1 VVFAINPE
9 KTRRI
14 LIVDDEAI
22 NRELLEAILTGFGYE
37 LETAA
42 DGFEALAKM
51 KLDIDLVLCDLMM
64 PGMDGFEV
72 VQKIREGAVNA
83 DIPICM
89 VTSLSGKE
97 QRLRA
102 VEAGANDFIA
112 KPVDRFEVQVRV
124 RALLKIKEAQDALK
138 SYQSGLE
145 DTVERRTT
153 ALREALQEMSA
164 AHRETY
170 EAYVETI
177 ERLAV
182 AAEYKDEDTA
192 NHIARMS
199 RYAHIVALELN
210 LSPKDC
216 ELILHSSPMHDIGKL
231 GITDAILLKPGKLD
245 PDEWDV
251 MKTHSTIGGRI
262 LAGSSSE
269 LLQTGELI
277 AMTHHEKWDGSGYP
291 NGIAGEDIPMMG
303 RITAIADV
311 FDALTSK
318 RPYKEPFSV
327 EKSLDIIKEGRG
339 SHFDPA
345 VLDAFMS
352 QLDAILLKKEE
363 YSD

>member
-1 VVFAINPE
+1 M
-9 KTRRI
+9 TQRI

-72 VQKIREGAVNA
+72 VQKIREDSENA
-83 DIPICM
+83 DVPICM

-112 KPVDRFEVQVRV
+112 KPVNRLEVEVRV
-124 RALLKIKEAQDALK
+124 RALLKIKEAKDELK
-138 SYQSGLE
+138 CYQSELE
-145 DTVERRTT
+145 GTVERRTT
-153 ALREALQEMSA
+153 ALREALQEMSI

-170 EAYVETI
+170 EAHVETI

-192 NHIARMS
+192 NHISRMS
-199 RYAHIVALELN
+199 QYAHIVAVELKFP
-210 LSPKDC
+210 PKQC
-216 ELILHSSPMHDIGKL
+216 EIILHSSPMHDVGKL
-231 GITDAILLKPGKLD
+231 GIPDGILLKPGKLD
-245 PDEWDV
+245 ADQWEV
-251 MKTHSTIGGRI
+251 MKTHSAIGGRI
-262 LAGSSSE
+262 LEGSSSE
-269 LLQTGELI
+269 VLHMGEVI
-277 AMTHHEKWDGSGYP
+277 ALTHHEKWDGSGYP
-291 NGIAGEDIPMMG
+291 KGLSGESIPIEG
-303 RITAIADV
+303 RIAAIADV

-327 EKSLDIIKEGRG
+327 EKALQIIEEGRG
-339 SHFDPA
+339 LHFDPDI
-345 VLDAFMS
+345 VDAFTN
-352 QLDAILLKKEE
+352 QLDAILLRKKE

>member
-1 VVFAINPE
+1 MPQ
-9 KTRRI
+9 RI

-37 LETAA
+37 QETAA
-42 DGFEALAKM
+42 DGFEALAKL

-72 VQKIREGAVNA
+72 VQKIREGSDNA
-83 DIPICM
+83 DVPICM

-112 KPVDRFEVQVRV
+112 KPVDRFEVEVRV

-145 DTVERRTT
+145 ETVERRTT

-170 EAYVETI
+170 EAHVETI

-192 NHIARMS
+192 NHISRMS
-199 RYAHIVALELN
+199 HYAHIVALELK
-210 LSPKDC
+210 LPPKDC
-216 ELILHSSPMHDIGKL
+216 ELILHSSPMHDVGKL
-231 GITDAILLKPGKLD
+231 GIADAILLKPGKLD
-245 PDEWDV
+245 AAEWDV
-251 MKTHSTIGGRI
+251 MKTHTTIGGRI
-262 LAGSSSE
+262 LEGSSSD
-269 LLQTGELI
+269 LLQTGEVI
-277 AMTHHEKWDGSGYP
+277 AMTHHERWDGSGYP
-291 NGIAGEDIPMMG
+291 NGLTGEDIPIMG
-303 RITAIADV
+303 RITSIADV

-327 EKSLDIIKEGRG
+327 EKSVDIIKEGQG

-345 VLDAFMS
+345 VVDAFMN
-352 QLDAILLKKEE
+352 QLDAILLKKKEH
-363 YSD
+363 SD